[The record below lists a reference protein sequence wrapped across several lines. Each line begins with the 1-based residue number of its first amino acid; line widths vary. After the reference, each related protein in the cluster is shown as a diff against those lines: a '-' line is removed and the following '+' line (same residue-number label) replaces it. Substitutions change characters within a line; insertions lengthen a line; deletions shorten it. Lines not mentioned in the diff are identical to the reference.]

1 MAVKLKLKL
10 FSTPYTQRGQGHQV
24 PSSEPADGSRSR
36 AQAGGSKTG
45 AGQRAVLEL
54 LPGCQA
60 RQLCRGKGN
69 YSSRLRAAKAA
80 QKEDCSATK
89 GNSALQLSPLPT
101 APPLP
106 HTSYQNSKLLMRS
119 YHHLTFPLFSP
130 VMKRTEQ

>member
-24 PSSEPADGSRSR
+24 PSSEPADGS
-36 AQAGGSKTG
+36 GGSKTG

-60 RQLCRGKGN
+60 RPLCRGKGN